1 MCSWWLAKFDVGQW
15 LDSSLGRRAELARLS
30 EMLIVLVSF
39 GQTTD
44 EATTVCCVCLV
55 LVRLVQAWLA
65 LLERGHLSQID
76 LV

>member
-1 MCSWWLAKFDVGQW
+1 MAGFVAW
-15 LDSSLGRRAELARLS
+15 RAGLARLS

-65 LLERGHLSQID
+65 LLEWASPLKN
-76 LV
+76 